1 MKWARLNSSI
11 IRIFFFLTCLI
22 NSIQKIFWRMNE
34 MVMSKGVENVSPDGR
49 KFM

>member
-11 IRIFFFLTCLI
+11 IRIFFFLNYLM
-22 NSIQKIFWRMNE
+22 NSILRIFWRTSG
-34 MVMSKGVENVSPDGR
+34 MVISKGAESVSPDGR